1 MVSIIEQNK
10 EQLKNLCSRYHVSV
24 LELFGS
30 AATDDFDD
38 KTSDLDFLVVFDDSV
53 KENRFDNFFSFL
65 DELRKIFNR
74 PVDLVEEGGLKNPYL
89 IRRINQTRRKIY
101 GSS

>member
-1 MVSIIEQNK
+1 MVSIIEQNR
-10 EQLKNLCSRYHVSV
+10 EQLKNLCSRYHVSS

-30 AATDDFDD
+30 AATEDFDD
-38 KTSDLDFLVVFDDSV
+38 RKSDLDFLVVFDDSV
-53 KENRFDNFFSFL
+53 NENRFDNFFSFL
-65 DELRKIFNR
+65 DELKKVFNR

-89 IRRINQTRRKIY
+89 IRRINQTRKKIY